1 MAMMIKWE
9 ESRVQDIIHY
19 FTTVVPKSL
28 SGVLSSRLL
37 STTHIYSKTPSPLN
51 NIYSIHLYNNIY
63 IYIYNTS
70 EDKKTMKEAAVLSLW
85 CWWPTRAGGGDRPCA
100 RSHEKSMATPGSKHR
115 SLELLLGVYHKANPF
130 SKAQASTANCCG
142 KVLRASLWNTAL
154 CNRRLVI
161 RQEKGKRPCKKI
173 SVLELFSASLRISG
187 PN

>member
-63 IYIYNTS
+63 IYIY
-70 EDKKTMKEAAVLSLW
+70 KI
-85 CWWPTRAGGGDRPCA
+85 R
-100 RSHEKSMATPGSKHR
+100 
-115 SLELLLGVYHKANPF
+115 
-130 SKAQASTANCCG
+130 
-142 KVLRASLWNTAL
+142 LRTK
-154 CNRRLVI
+154 RL
-161 RQEKGKRPCKKI
+161 
-173 SVLELFSASLRISG
+173 
-187 PN
+187 